1 MAKKI
6 QQSWFRFAW
15 RMSGVTGMAFVDHET
30 WTIIRCNAQFGRILG
45 YDEAELEG
53 KHLQDLYHST
63 DAATFRESLLR
74 VINGDEDCIDSVKR
88 FITKAGTAVICR
100 SICHPLHFDGR
111 VAVMLKQICI
121 VADDRITAE
130 ALHLRETVSKLE
142 EDLKNL
148 RGDVRALVG
157 RRSGDVNIGGSSIR
171 SGAITNDASVF
182 RWMVIA
188 LIVVAGIATY
198 GIYIGGWQLHGGQA
212 KPPAVQSDKDLAP

>member
-45 YDEAELEG
+45 YEESELEG
-53 KHLQDLYHST
+53 KAIQDLYHSS
-63 DAATFRESLLR
+63 DAGTYRESLKR
-74 VINGDEDCIDSVKR
+74 VLDGEEDYLDSVKR
-88 FITKAGTAVICR
+88 FVTKAGTAVVCR
-100 SICHPLHFDGR
+100 SICHPLRYNGA
-111 VAVMLKQICI
+111 VVVMLKQMCI
-121 VADDRITAE
+121 VADDRILAE
-130 ALHLRETVSKLE
+130 SMALRDTVAHLER
-142 EDLKNL
+142 DLANL
-148 RGDVRALVG
+148 RGDVMALVG
-157 RRSGDVNIGGSSIR
+157 KGQNVNIGGSSIR